1 MGLKKWSC
9 FVCGEDVIEGQKFT
23 FLDNRAVH
31 LHCLEK
37 YTVDKL
43 SNEPEKLHRALTLI
57 RALDIS
63 ATALVGYKTIKLAQ
77 GEGTLAELMEKLQ
90 MDEERI
96 SLILTGEIKKL
107 LK

>member
-1 MGLKKWSC
+1 MVLKKWSC
-9 FVCGEDVIEGQKFT
+9 FICGQDVIEGQKFT
-23 FLDNRAVH
+23 FLDGKAVH
-31 LHCLEK
+31 LHCLERHVIEK
-37 YTVDKL
+37 LSGNLDKL
-43 SNEPEKLHRALTLI
+43 QKALTLI

-77 GEGTLAELMEKLQ
+77 REGTLAELMENLQ

-107 LK
+107 LE